1 MQLGWYEYKL
11 ICSRRSSVV
20 VVGHEQIQR
29 RAKVA
34 SKDRGCGE
42 EESVLEMEDGRDEE
56 EKQILDF
63 FLIKKAM
70 KRGSE
75 RGERERRLKEVCEDS
90 HKDFF

>member
-63 FLIKKAM
+63 FSHQK
-70 KRGSE
+70 GNEE
-75 RGERERRLKEVCEDS
+75 RERERREGEKI
-90 HKDFF
+90 KRGM